1 MPGRSRLLFRARTQT
16 TPAGGPATARAWT
29 TTGDLRNRPE
39 NKSFWG
45 WLMMTSMSPAVPVL
59 GPDFGG
65 LFTVTTVPFE
75 PLTKPSD
82 AVVALAWSDQFV
94 SPAMA
99 PIAALIALE

>member
-1 MPGRSRLLFRARTQT
+1 MPGRSRLLFRARMQT

-29 TTGDLRNRPE
+29 TTGDLRIRPE

-45 WLMMTSMSPAVPVL
+45 CLMMTSMFPAVPVL

-65 LFTVTTVPFE
+65 LFTVTTVPLE

-82 AVVALAWSDQFV
+82 AAVALAWSAQFV
-94 SPAMA
+94 LPAMT
-99 PIAALIALE
+99 PTAALIAAE